1 MKFNTKELVE
11 TLTIM
16 NKMDRGTFSHSEF
29 VFLRSRDGI
38 TKLFR
43 MNGHTEIVTEFQTDN
58 IDCDVAVERKGL
70 LNAVKEVGKKN
81 STITLEVNK
90 DNMTMKVGNFVLK
103 LIDSSDIVYH
113 VHSDIQMW
121 QFPVEELSNAFNH
134 TIHAAGCESVM
145 NPSVIHIVDGKRLYA
160 SDNFRLA
167 IYDMKESLGT
177 TEKLCIH
184 SSSAKFIADAV
195 GITKAK
201 TGDIGVTNDMLVVRI
216 GRHTIGVWLRD
227 YILPEYDLILAKEHK
242 TVVYV
247 NAHDMINALKQ
258 IKKIS
263 KADYV
268 HIEMDPNNSAREL
281 TSDIYF
287 TDSIRLFSRDTDG
300 TITASIDVPVTF
312 DDREN
317 ERVEK
322 IFNIQYLLDALKPVE
337 KEIIS
342 LSDPGADNGWIDIYG
357 YRYRVMIMGA
367 ELL

>member
-1 MKFNTKELVE
+1 MRFNTKELIE

-16 NKMDRGTFSHSEF
+16 SKMDRGIFSHSEF
-29 VFLRSRDGI
+29 VFLRSRGEI
-38 TKLFR
+38 TKLFG

-121 QFPVEELSNAFNH
+121 QFPVGELSSAFNH
-134 TIHAAGCESVM
+134 TVHAAGRESVM

-177 TEKLCIH
+177 TERLCIH

-195 GITKAK
+195 TIAKAK
-201 TGDIGVTNDMLVVRI
+201 TGEVGVTNDMLVVRI
-216 GRHTIGVWLRD
+216 GKHTIGAWLRD

-247 NAHDMINALKQ
+247 DAHDMINVLKQ

-268 HIEMDPNNSAREL
+268 HIEMDPDSPN
-281 TSDIYF
+281 
-287 TDSIRLFSRDTDG
+287 SIRLFSRDIDG
-300 TITASIDVPVTF
+300 AITASIDVPATF

-317 ERVEK
+317 EKVHK
-322 IFNIQYLLDALKPVE
+322 AFNIQYLLDALKPVE